1 MIDYDQ
7 ILPNLYVGRY
17 PETREDIQELKE
29 RCGITAVLNLQT
41 DEDFRARGIDWQAME
56 ESYRGLGIEVTRV
69 PMRDFDREDQ
79 REHLSEAVKIL
90 ADWLAPGQVIYLHC
104 NAGTGR
110 SPLVAMAYLHW
121 CRKMTLE
128 QAIRHVRERRYCASY
143 EDLLK
148 VSRKPGKH

>member
-7 ILPNLYVGRY
+7 ILPNLYVGTY
-17 PETREDIQELKE
+17 PEILEDIRELKD
-29 RCGITAVLNLQT
+29 RCGVTAVLNLQT
-41 DEDFRARGIDWQAME
+41 DEDLRERGIDWPAME
-56 ESYRGLGIEVTRV
+56 ESYGKLEIEVHRV
-69 PMRDFDREDQ
+69 PLRDFDHEHQ
-79 REHLSEAVKIL
+79 RQHLPEAVKVL
-90 ADWLAPGQVIYLHC
+90 AGLLASGHITYLHC

-121 CRKMTLE
+121 YGKLSFK

-148 VSRKPGKH
+148 VSRKPEKH